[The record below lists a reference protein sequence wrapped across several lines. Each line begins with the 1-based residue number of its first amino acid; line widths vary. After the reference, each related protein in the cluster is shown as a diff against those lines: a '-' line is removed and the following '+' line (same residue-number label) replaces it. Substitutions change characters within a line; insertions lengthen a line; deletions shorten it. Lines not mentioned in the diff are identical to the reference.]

1 MHTNKEIL
9 QQNEKMH
16 FYTPPFIVSVRGI
29 VLVALFLLFFH
40 GAGVSE
46 VPSEL
51 FGVWQGDDRIL
62 FFDESGDFS
71 VILKLYYGWYYDVA
85 SDKNAGKDFSGR
97 NRNAATS
104 RSAQTVL
111 VDFETYN
118 EMQNC
123 YEMTLDFG
131 RGSTS
136 KIPVALIDNCLYLD
150 FLICTSNGYGLS
162 MGVNGA
168 LKTASLE
175 QNAKAENSAI
185 FGFWQGVNSAENI
198 RIAERKHQENMYSWY
213 IANDSV
219 YRIRFWK
226 TAMEY
231 SENAEAIFTDGES
244 VFSVKKHI
252 FSGGQNYTCTSGRGT
267 RIRNIDKFSS
277 FPFDF
282 VLSED
287 RKIIAFKTRYFTKMD
302 VSSREDVI
310 KIVEEANSRRKPDHI
325 Q

>member
-1 MHTNKEIL
+1 MHKSKEIL

-16 FYTPPFIVSVRGI
+16 FYKTSLIVSVRGA
-29 VLVALFLLFFH
+29 VLVALFLLFFC
-40 GAGVSE
+40 GAGLAE

-62 FFDESGDFS
+62 FFDENGDFS
-71 VILKLYYGWYYDVA
+71 AILQLYYGWYYDVA
-85 SDKNAGKDFSGR
+85 SDKNAGNDFYGR

-111 VDFETYN
+111 VNFEKNN
-118 EMQNC
+118 EVQNC

-131 RGSTS
+131 KGSTS

-150 FLICTSNGYGLS
+150 FLICTSNLYGFAG
-162 MGVNGA
+162 GVNGA
-168 LKTASLE
+168 LETASLE
-175 QNAKAENSAI
+175 QNAKAENSDI

-198 RIAERKHQENMYSWY
+198 RIAERKNRENIFSWY
-213 IANDSV
+213 IANDRV

-252 FSGGQNYTCTSGRGT
+252 FSGGQNYTCTNGRGT

-282 VLSED
+282 VLSGD

-302 VSSREDVI
+302 ASSREDVI
-310 KIVEEANSRRKPDHI
+310 KIVEEANSRRKPDHR
-325 Q
+325 